1 VRQQSR
7 LFNSFLFIVPVE
19 SAVSLSLWQQC
30 LARLQDEL
38 PATEFSMWIRPLQA
52 ELSDNTLAL
61 YAPNRF
67 VLDWVRDK
75 YLNNI
80 NGLLN
85 DFCGTDAPQ
94 LRFEVG
100 TKPVTQTLKETV
112 NVAAAPAQ
120 AMQVH
125 QPRVAPAARPGWDNV
140 PAPAEPTYRS
150 NVNVKHTFDNFVEG
164 KSNQLAR
171 AAARQVADN
180 PGGAYNPLFLYGG
193 TGLGKTH
200 LLHAVGNGIMA
211 RKPNAKVVY
220 MHSERFVQ
228 DMVKALQNNAIE
240 EFKRYYRSV
249 DALLI
254 DDIQFFANKERSQEE
269 FFHTFNALLEGN
281 QQIILTSDRVTFFVG
296 ATSLRLSS
304 T

>member
-1 VRQQSR
+1 MVPT
-7 LFNSFLFIVPVE
+7 IV
-19 SAVSLSLWQQC
+19 
-30 LARLQDEL
+30 
-38 PATEFSMWIRPLQA
+38 
-52 ELSDNTLAL
+52 
-61 YAPNRF
+61 
-67 VLDWVRDK
+67 
-75 YLNNI
+75 
-80 NGLLN
+80 
-85 DFCGTDAPQ
+85 
-94 LRFEVG
+94 
-100 TKPVTQTLKETV
+100 
-112 NVAAAPAQ
+112 
-120 AMQVH
+120 
-125 QPRVAPAARPGWDNV
+125 RPGWDNV

-193 TGLGKTH
+193 TGQGKPTCCTRWVTA
-200 LLHAVGNGIMA
+200 LWRVS
-211 RKPNAKVVY
+211 RTPKWST

-281 QQIILTSDRVTFFVG
+281 QQIILTSDRYPKRDQRRRR
-296 ATSLRLSS
+296 SSEIPLRLGSDGGDRAAGAGNPRRDPDEKS
-304 T
+304 R

>member
-1 VRQQSR
+1 MDTP
-7 LFNSFLFIVPVE
+7 F
-19 SAVSLSLWQQC
+19 A
-30 LARLQDEL
+30 
-38 PATEFSMWIRPLQA
+38 A

-85 DFCGTDAPQ
+85 NFCGADAPQ

-100 TKPVTQTLKETV
+100 TKPVSQTLKAPV
-112 NVAAAPAQ
+112 NNNVAAPAQ
-120 AMQVH
+120 VAHQV
-125 QPRVAPAARPGWDNV
+125 QPQRASPVAARPGWDNV

-211 RKPNAKVVY
+211 RKPNAKWC
-220 MHSERFVQ
+220 
-228 DMVKALQNNAIE
+228 IC
-240 EFKRYYRSV
+240 
-249 DALLI
+249 
-254 DDIQFFANKERSQEE
+254 
-269 FFHTFNALLEGN
+269 TPNALSR
-281 QQIILTSDRVTFFVG
+281 TW
-296 ATSLRLSS
+296 
-304 T
+304 

>member
-1 VRQQSR
+1 M
-7 LFNSFLFIVPVE
+7 
-19 SAVSLSLWQQC
+19 SLSLWQQC

-80 NGLLN
+80 NGLLTS
-85 DFCGTDAPQ
+85 FCGTDAPQ

-100 TKPVTQTLKETV
+100 TKPVTQTLKVPASNTV
-112 NVAAAPAQ
+112 APAQ
-120 AMQVH
+120 AAQV
-125 QPRVAPAARPGWDNV
+125 QPQRAAPSTRSGWDNV

-254 DDIQFFANKERSQEE
+254 DDIQFFC
-269 FFHTFNALLEGN
+269 
-281 QQIILTSDRVTFFVG
+281 
-296 ATSLRLSS
+296 
-304 T
+304 